1 MMKHQSLLS
10 TALLLQAAINTAA
23 FQIPIRN
30 IAKTKHQPTIRRK
43 QQISSSPLSK
53 LAVVF
58 NSKSNQ
64 ATTNTKSKL
73 DKLKSLKQTLALV
86 TTVCC
91 ITTLL
96 HNPSITHATTSAV
109 VPLMTT
115 PGGVTIDSTYTL
127 NTKLSK
133 NAMIITLALF
143 LTAAFARDGFMYFRH
158 LATRV
163 GNLGTF
169 DGISGEGEQEE
180 EEDVGLAQSVDW
192 DTYSH
197 FVLDGK
203 KTNKSVGVK
212 RRVMNLFMRLNP
224 WSKGE
229 TMML

>member
-1 MMKHQSLLS
+1 
-10 TALLLQAAINTAA
+10 
-23 FQIPIRN
+23 
-30 IAKTKHQPTIRRK
+30 
-43 QQISSSPLSK
+43 
-53 LAVVF
+53 
-58 NSKSNQ
+58 
-64 ATTNTKSKL
+64 
-73 DKLKSLKQTLALV
+73 
-86 TTVCC
+86 
-91 ITTLL
+91 
-96 HNPSITHATTSAV
+96 
-109 VPLMTT
+109 
-115 PGGVTIDSTYTL
+115 
-127 NTKLSK
+127 
-133 NAMIITLALF
+133 
-143 LTAAFARDGFMYFRH
+143 MYFRH

-229 TMML
+229 PMML